1 LAIWPDGDPS
11 VADGGNADARSSN
24 SILGT
29 GWHQVAYTYS
39 GVPNVNNNGVLY
51 VDGAPAA
58 SNTVGSVAGD
68 TLDAWIG
75 GSPDYGTAR
84 LFPGSLAHAAL
95 FAHALSA
102 AQVAALYD
110 ASLAAPP
117 VKLSIAVSGAE
128 TVTLTWPQGA
138 LLQSTNAAGPW
149 ATNTAAS
156 PCTVVPSNS
165 QMYFKVRVN

>member
-1 LAIWPDGDPS
+1 
-11 VADGGNADARSSN
+11 
-24 SILGT
+24 
-29 GWHQVAYTYS
+29 
-39 GVPNVNNNGVLY
+39 
-51 VDGAPAA
+51 
-58 SNTVGSVAGD
+58 
-68 TLDAWIG
+68 
-75 GSPDYGTAR
+75 